1 LVFSQRLL
9 NDLVF
14 QSFNY
19 DRTWRR

>member
-19 DRTWRR
+19 ERTWRR